1 MLDLRHLQALAAVVT
16 TGSVKG
22 AAEQLGYT
30 SSAVSQHISK
40 LEVQTG
46 AQLLE
51 AAGRGVRPTAAG
63 LLLAGHAADLLDRA
77 SSAEGALAALLSG
90 EAGVLSMA
98 SFTTAGAELVPPA
111 LALLRTELPGLDVE
125 LRVAEKEEALALLR
139 KGVLDLAVIEDH
151 DDPPSERS
159 DLVSIPLLVDWFYVV
174 LPRGHHLATRRVIG
188 LAQAAQELWVD
199 VRAEINCCRAATDA
213 AFRGA
218 AFVPR
223 RVVQADEYWPAQG
236 FVAAGLG
243 LALIPGLALGIKHE
257 GVVVRPLRRSDR
269 PQRRVLAVTR
279 PSAARTSSVVAMV
292 EALRAQAKVASAKRS
307 AS

>member
-22 AAEQLGYT
+22 AAEQHGYT

-46 AQLLE
+46 AQLFE

-63 LLLAGHAADLLDRA
+63 LLLAGHAADLLDGVA
-77 SSAEGALAALLSG
+77 TAEGALAALLAG
-90 EAGVLSMA
+90 EAGVLRMA
-98 SFTTAGAELVPPA
+98 SFATAGAELLPPA
-111 LALLRTELPGLDVE
+111 LAHLRTELPGLDIE
-125 LRVAEKEEALALLR
+125 LRVAEKEDALALLR
-139 KGVLDLAVIEDH
+139 KGVLDLAVIEVH
-151 DDPPSERS
+151 DDAPSDRA

-174 LPRGHHLATRRVIG
+174 LPRDHRLAARRVIG
-188 LAQAAQELWVD
+188 LAQAAREPWVD

-213 AFRGA
+213 AFRDA

-243 LALIPGLALGIKHE
+243 LALVPGLALGIKHE
-257 GVVVRPLRRSDR
+257 GVVVRSLRRSDR
-269 PQRRVLAVTR
+269 PQRRVVAVTR
-279 PSAARTSSVVAMV
+279 PAAAGTASVAAMV
-292 EALRAQAKVASAKRS
+292 EALRTQAKAAKS
-307 AS
+307 DWS